1 MKFVRYQK
9 AGETNW
15 GMLEGDVISALAGAP
30 WVTREPTGEQTLID
44 EVSLLPPAE
53 PGNIFCV
60 GLNYADHAE
69 ESGTPMP
76 EEPNIFLKGVNS
88 LLGHEGTIIIPPGRG
103 GSTTRGRWRWSSA
116 KGAGTSP
123 KKRPGT

>member
-30 WVTREPTGEQTLID
+30 WVTREPTGEQTLIG

-60 GLNYADHAE
+60 GLNYACLLYTSPSPRDR
-69 ESGTPMP
+69 TRTRMP
-76 EEPNIFLKGVNS
+76 
-88 LLGHEGTIIIPPGRG
+88 
-103 GSTTRGRWRWSSA
+103 SSA
-116 KGAGTSP
+116 
-123 KKRPGT
+123 